1 MKKGNSFF
9 LSESNSYAS
18 VNFSDISY
26 DQFPS
31 STPSCP
37 QNLGHDL
44 SIISE
49 DIEALDKIINQ
60 SLQCITRDSTKECV
74 STETHMGVLSCTEY
88 VDSGVWTNDGIFVM
102 VANKVT
108 ETDSDCNQLIG
119 TLCETISFLKDELR
133 NKQVTIDK
141 LIDIIKNFTV
151 IGNKYTRNKEQVT
164 NVGSKE
170 QDDVVGDLLE
180 IEEFHHIFQKLTE
193 QPQSSTDTHTS
204 SINDK
209 DRIEQ
214 NPDGLELTNNVKVNI
229 NDQTNESSK
238 SSITKSHDRSD
249 NDNNTPSDTYNNIV
263 IFGDSIPKGINIRNL
278 NT

>member
-1 MKKGNSFF
+1 MSGC
-9 LSESNSYAS
+9 LSS
-18 VNFSDISY
+18 
-26 DQFPS
+26 
-31 STPSCP
+31 
-37 QNLGHDL
+37 
-44 SIISE
+44 
-49 DIEALDKIINQ
+49 
-60 SLQCITRDSTKECV
+60 
-74 STETHMGVLSCTEY
+74 TEY

-180 IEEFHHIFQKLTE
+180 IDELHHIFQKLTE

-249 NDNNTPSDTYNNIV
+249 NDNNTPSDTHNNIV